1 MLIYTTRDSLL
12 IMLALFTGIYPNLPK
27 CAIVCL
33 SLLFIDGEATMKIK
47 RFLID
52 FLIVF
57 TVAFVV
63 NLIVVFLWN
72 LIFHGQGSFEWET
85 ALRFAII
92 LGIILPSIG
101 ATKWGK

>member
-1 MLIYTTRDSLL
+1 MFPKIV
-12 IMLALFTGIYPNLPK
+12 ALFTGIYPNLPK
-27 CAIVCL
+27 SAVVCL

-72 LIFHGQGSFEWET
+72 LIAHGQGSFEWET
-85 ALRFAII
+85 PLRFAII
-92 LGIILPSIG
+92 LGIILPILLR
-101 ATKWGK
+101 KKK

>member
-1 MLIYTTRDSLL
+1 
-12 IMLALFTGIYPNLPK
+12 
-27 CAIVCL
+27 
-33 SLLFIDGEATMKIK
+33 MKIK

-72 LIFHGQGSFEWET
+72 LIAHGQGSFDWET
-85 ALRFAII
+85 PFLFSIV
-92 LGIILPSIG
+92 LGIILPILLS
-101 ATKWGK
+101 KKK

>member
-1 MLIYTTRDSLL
+1 
-12 IMLALFTGIYPNLPK
+12 
-27 CAIVCL
+27 
-33 SLLFIDGEATMKIK
+33 MKIK
-47 RFLID
+47 RFLSH

-85 ALRFAII
+85 PLRFAIV
-92 LGIILPSIG
+92 LGIILPIIG
-101 ATKWGK
+101 ATK

>member
-1 MLIYTTRDSLL
+1 
-12 IMLALFTGIYPNLPK
+12 
-27 CAIVCL
+27 
-33 SLLFIDGEATMKIK
+33 MKIK

-72 LIFHGQGSFEWET
+72 LIAHGQGSFEWET
-85 ALRFAII
+85 PFRFAII
-92 LGIILPSIG
+92 LGIILPILLR
-101 ATKWGK
+101 KKK